1 MFKPSK
7 HLFYLNLVPEIYTNL
22 FFKSP
27 NQNTNTAL
35 DSAAGKFA
43 MSFCSVV
50 LPTALS
56 SSIIPQL
63 QASTPTLYSSFIMIS
78 SFVLHQLPLSTL
90 VFSSP
95 QFVELLLTAPLVA
108 DSAPGSYLYFM
119 VLLVHTKQVIPLKL
133 SHNNYLYWRM
143 QMKPYLLG

>member
-1 MFKPSK
+1 MIQLFKPSK
-7 HLFYLNLVPEIYTNL
+7 HLLYLNLVPEIYSNL

-35 DSAAGKFA
+35 DSAVGKFA

-78 SFVLHQLPLSTL
+78 SFVLHQLSLSTL

-95 QFVELLLTAPLVA
+95 QFVELLPTAPLVA
-108 DSAPGSYLYFM
+108 DSALSSHLYFV
-119 VLLVHTKQVIPLKL
+119 VLLVHTK
-133 SHNNYLYWRM
+133 
-143 QMKPYLLG
+143 

>member
-1 MFKPSK
+1 MALLILYTILIVYKKKGWLIQLFKPSK
-7 HLFYLNLVPEIYTNL
+7 HLLYLNLVPEIYSNL

-35 DSAAGKFA
+35 DSAVGKFA

-95 QFVELLLTAPLVA
+95 QFVELLPTAPLVA
-108 DSAPGSYLYFM
+108 DSALSSHLYFV
-119 VLLVHTKQVIPLKL
+119 VLLVHTK
-133 SHNNYLYWRM
+133 
-143 QMKPYLLG
+143 

>member
-7 HLFYLNLVPEIYTNL
+7 HLLYLNLVPEIYTNL

-35 DSAAGKFA
+35 DSAVGKFA

-95 QFVELLLTAPLVA
+95 QFVELLPIAPLVA
-108 DSAPGSYLYFM
+108 DSALGSHLYFV
-119 VLLVHTKQVIPLKL
+119 VLLVHTK
-133 SHNNYLYWRM
+133 
-143 QMKPYLLG
+143 

>member
-1 MFKPSK
+1 MALLILYTILIVYKKKGWLIQLFKPSK
-7 HLFYLNLVPEIYTNL
+7 HLLYLNLVPEIYSNL
-22 FFKSP
+22 FFKSL

-35 DSAAGKFA
+35 DSAVGKFA

-95 QFVELLLTAPLVA
+95 RFVELLPTAPLVA
-108 DSAPGSYLYFM
+108 DSALSSHLYFV
-119 VLLVHTKQVIPLKL
+119 VLLVHTK
-133 SHNNYLYWRM
+133 
-143 QMKPYLLG
+143 